1 MAIETT
7 SLPEAAM
14 IRTQSRHA
22 PALPLA
28 TAFGIP
34 LAALSN
40 IASLGALWHRRIH
53 TRRALARMDR
63 HLLSD
68 IGLTQAEVQAESA
81 KPFWKE

>member
-1 MAIETT
+1 
-7 SLPEAAM
+7 M

-68 IGLTQAEVQAESA
+68 IGLTLAEVQAESA

>member
-1 MAIETT
+1 
-7 SLPEAAM
+7 M

-28 TAFGIP
+28 TAFGTP
-34 LAALSN
+34 LAAISN
-40 IASLGALWHRRIH
+40 LASLTVLWRRRIQ

-68 IGLTQAEVQAESA
+68 IGLTPADVQTETA

>member
-1 MAIETT
+1 
-7 SLPEAAM
+7 M